1 MQVVIFK
8 LKNEQFAVET
18 SRVQT
23 ISEVMTITKVPNAPK
38 YVRGLINLRGNVLS
52 MLDLNLLLGM
62 GEGSEEQQSTLILKL
77 EDELVGVS
85 VDQVDEVLDIDES
98 IIENIG
104 DDNRKKYE
112 KGVINFKDRIV
123 TFVDI
128 DKLITT
134 A

>member
-1 MQVVIFK
+1 
-8 LKNEQFAVET
+8 
-18 SRVQT
+18 
-23 ISEVMTITKVPNAPK
+23 MTVTKVPNAPS
-38 YVRGLINLRGNVLS
+38 YVKGLINLRGSVLS
-52 MLDLNLLLGM
+52 MLDLNLLLDIGV
-62 GEGSEEQQSTLILKL
+62 GNSKQESTLILKL

-98 IIENIG
+98 IIESIG
-104 DDNRKKYE
+104 DDNRKSYE

-123 TFVDI
+123 TFIDI